1 MKNKFLFSYSQFV
14 FCGLLLLMFS
24 GCERALDDLESPN
37 FSNNPDVFID
47 GFSSGL
53 NYAAFGGSVPTAFDV
68 DEETTYNN
76 SEASMK
82 FEVPDFNNPNGAY
95 AGGAYFTSEPRD
107 LSGYDA
113 LTFWI
118 KASQPATIAVVG
130 FGNDLGALKYQAS
143 VNDLQVNTNWR
154 KYIIPL
160 PDPSKLTAERGMFFY
175 SEGPEDGKGYTFWI
189 DEVKFEKLGTLA
201 HQSAT
206 IFNGDEVT
214 VSSENGETIQITG
227 LTSAH
232 NLPSGIDQSVNLSF
246 NYFSFISSNPAVAS
260 VSQEGLVTVLSEGTA
275 QITAKLGNIDAA
287 GSLTINSVGEGIKP
301 ASPPPSPTRS
311 ADKVISMFSNVY
323 ENVPIDTWNTRWQYS
338 TAEESF
344 VEIDGDDAI
353 RYRSLNF
360 VGIEFSSQPIN
371 AAGMTHFHLDIWT
384 SDPTNAPN
392 NFKVMLVDFGA
403 NGEFGGDDDSSHE
416 VTFTAPTLTTQNW
429 ISLDI
434 PMTNFSGLLNR
445 SNLAQLV
452 LSGTL
457 PNLYVDNVYFY
468 NSDTPP
474 LLPTTAAPT
483 PTHSAASVLSVFSD
497 AYSNI
502 AGTNL
507 NPFWGQA
514 TVVTQEAIQGNNT
527 LKYTGLNY
535 QGIQLGTSQN
545 VSSFAYLH
553 IDFWTANSSLLNV
566 FLISTGPVETSYSLP
581 VPTSGWSSIDIPLS
595 SFAPVDL
602 TDVIQFK
609 FEGNGTI
616 YLDNLYF
623 RN

>member
-1 MKNKFLFSYSQFV
+1 M
-14 FCGLLLLMFS
+14 
-24 GCERALDDLESPN
+24 
-37 FSNNPDVFID
+37 
-47 GFSSGL
+47 

-76 SEASMK
+76 TEASMK

-95 AGGAYFTSEPRD
+95 AGGAYFTNEPRD

-118 KASQPATIAVVG
+118 KATQPATIDVVG
-130 FGNDLGALKYQAS
+130 FGNDLGALKYLAS
-143 VNDLQVNTNWR
+143 VNGLQVNTNWR

-160 PDPSKLTAERGMFFY
+160 PDPSKLSAERGMFYY

-206 IFNGDEVT
+206 IFNGDEV
-214 VSSENGETIQITG
+214 VMSSENGETIQITG

-232 NLPSGIDQSVNLSF
+232 NLPTGIDQSVNVAYS
-246 NYFSFISSNPAVAS
+246 YFSFLSSNPAVAS
-260 VSQEGLVTVLSEGTA
+260 VSQEGLVTVHSEGTA
-275 QITAKLGNIDAA
+275 QITAKLGSIDAA
-287 GSLTINSVGEGIKP
+287 GSLTINSVGEAIKP

-311 ADKVISMFSNVY
+311 ADKVISMYSNVY
-323 ENVPIDTWNTRWQYS
+323 ENVPVDTWNTRWQFS

-360 VGIEFSSQPIN
+360 VGIEFSSQPID

-384 SDPTNAPN
+384 PDPTNAPN
-392 NFKVMLVDFGA
+392 NFKVLLVDFGA
-403 NGEFGGDDDSSHE
+403 NGLFGGDDDSSHE
-416 VTFTAPTLTTQNW
+416 LTFTAPTLTTQNW

-434 PMTNFSGLLNR
+434 PLSNFSGLLNR

-457 PNLYVDNVYFY
+457 PNLYLDNVYFY
-468 NSDTPP
+468 NDDTPP

-483 PTHSAASVLSVFSD
+483 PTHSASSVLSVFSD
-497 AYSNI
+497 AYTNI

-535 QGIQLGTSQN
+535 QGIQLGSSQN
-545 VSSFAYLH
+545 VSSYTYLH
-553 IDFWTANSSLLNV
+553 IDFWTANSTLLNV
-566 FLISTGPVETSYSLP
+566 FLISTGPVETAYSLP